1 MPYKSEK
8 IKLPPEYDRRRKL
21 YDEQKEEIRHKYET
35 GLYSQ
40 RKLAREYNVSRRL
53 IQFVLDKD
61 KYERVK
67 EQRRERGKD
76 GRYAYSKKEWAA
88 IMRERRAYKQKLY
101 LEGKIKLEDKK
112 GSGCK

>member
-21 YDEQKEEIRHKYET
+21 TEEQKEEIKHKYET

-40 RKLAREYNVSRRL
+40 RKLASEYNVSRRL
-53 IQFVLDKD
+53 IQFVVDD
-61 KYERVK
+61 EKYEVSK
-67 EQRRERGKD
+67 TQRRERAKD
-76 GRYAYSKKEWAA
+76 GRYKYTKEQWAA

-101 LEGKIKLEDKK
+101 LEGKIKLED
-112 GSGCK
+112 

>member
-8 IKLPPEYDRRRKL
+8 IKLPSELDRRRKL
-21 YDEQKEEIRHKYET
+21 SEEQKEEIRYKYET

-40 RKLAREYNVSRRL
+40 RKLASEYNVSRRL

-61 KYERVK
+61 KYERAK

-76 GRYAYSKKEWAA
+76 GRYAYSKEEWAA
-88 IMRERRAYKQKLY
+88 TMREHRQYKQKLY
-101 LEGKIKLEDKK
+101 VDGKI
-112 GSGCK
+112 S

>member
-21 YDEQKEEIRHKYET
+21 SDEQKEEIKHKYGT

-40 RKLAREYNVSRRL
+40 RKLAREYNVSKTL
-53 IQFVLDKD
+53 IACVVDNE
-61 KYERVK
+61 KYERLK
-67 EQRRERGKD
+67 SQRRERAKD
-76 GRYAYSKKEWAA
+76 GRYKCTKEQWAA

-101 LEGKIKLEDKK
+101 LEGKIKLED
-112 GSGCK
+112 